1 MIDDIAG
8 TFTVDF
14 LRAHPG
20 ELERMDPL
28 RLDIS
33 RDGVIER

>member
-1 MIDDIAG
+1 
-8 TFTVDF
+8 

-20 ELERMDPL
+20 ELARMDPL

-33 RDGVIER
+33 RYGVIER